1 MKDVLFFRNFY
12 IFEERRLKLSAS
24 IGELIR
30 IRREQL
36 NMTQEQLAEKI
47 EKDVTTVSAYERGK
61 AKLNSDKLVV
71 LADVL
76 KVPVGYFFGEV
87 SGKSS
92 NDEKELLITFRSMD
106 RDMQKRALAVIKCL
120 SA

>member
-1 MKDVLFFRNFY
+1 M
-12 IFEERRLKLSAS
+12 SAS

-36 NMTQEQLAEKI
+36 NMTQEQLAERLN
-47 EKDVTTVSAYERGK
+47 KDVTTVSAYERGK

-71 LADVL
+71 LADALNVS
-76 KVPVGYFFGEV
+76 VGYFFAEV
-87 SGKSS
+87 SEKNSD
-92 NDEKELLITFRSMD
+92 DEKELLMAFRSMD
-106 RDMQKRALAVIKCL
+106 RDMQKKALAVVKCL